1 MPDDTK
7 PDVTKEIPK
16 IDLSD
21 SIREFSQENS
31 DYYVDSF
38 SQIQASDEKV
48 TPWNNAAMLFGP
60 VWCAARGLWNLFW
73 LFTIAELVAL
83 VQIGR
88 GLWGDLGAAKL
99 AEAEQLIRRAQD
111 IRLEG
116 GAAGVVGGDTVESAV
131 EIAINLETAAEIAT
145 IEAHAAASFWWF
157 YLVIGIGV
165 FVVLRYVMGKYANR
179 LYELQ
184 YSAWRVNRKIA
195 NGFSTKRLV
204 FALALLAVMAPLT
217 LYRFTVTA
225 PVDWLVDVPVSGA
238 YYTHSANALDNWFD
252 RTSEA
257 GAGFFDGIT
266 AGAQAVL
273 DAVELLLVDA
283 PWPVVAVFLVVIAWR
298 VASIRVAIFT
308 GAALLYIG
316 FLGLWEA
323 SMVSIVLVGA
333 AALFC
338 VAVGIP
344 LGIWFSRSERAYAVA
359 RPVLDLMQTIPPF
372 VYLIPIIAFFGT
384 GRVPGV
390 LATVIFAM
398 PPVVR
403 LTALGL
409 RQVPGHVKEAAVA
422 FGATKWKILF
432 GVELPLATPAIM
444 TGVNQTI
451 LMSLSM
457 VVIASLI
464 GAKGLGQE
472 VLTALQ
478 YVAKGQGILSG
489 LAILFCAM
497 MLDRI
502 VQGRFQRQED
512 Q

>member
-1 MPDDTK
+1 MAENTK

-21 SIREFSQENS
+21 SIREFAGKNGE
-31 DYYVDSF
+31 YYVDTLSK
-38 SQIQASDEKV
+38 IQSSGESV
-48 TPWNNAAMLFGP
+48 NPWNKSAMLFGP
-60 VWCAARGLWNLFW
+60 MWCATRGVWNMFW
-73 LFTIAELVAL
+73 LFLIAEIVAL
-83 VQIGR
+83 VQLGR
-88 GLWGDLGAAKL
+88 GLWGDLGAEKM
-99 AEAEQLIRRAQD
+99 AEAARLMERSQQL
-111 IRLEG
+111 RLEG
-116 GAAGVVGGDTVESAV
+116 GAAGVLGDESAESSI
-131 EIAINLETAAEIAT
+131 EISENLLKAAEMAT
-145 IEAHAAASFWWF
+145 IDAQAASETWWM
-157 YLVIGIGV
+157 YLVAGIV
-165 FVVLRYVMGKYANR
+165 LLVVLRYVIGRYANR

-184 YSAWRVNRKIA
+184 YSAWRLNNKIA
-195 NGFSTKRLV
+195 NGFDLRRMV
-204 FALALLAVMAPLT
+204 FALVIVAGVLPLT
-217 LYRFTVTA
+217 LYRFTVSTPA
-225 PVDWLVDVPVSGA
+225 EWMTDVPVDGS
-238 YYTHSANALDNWFD
+238 YFTVSANVLESWFD
-252 RTSEA
+252 TTA
-257 GAGFFDGIT
+257 ALGKGVFDGIT
-266 AGAQAVL
+266 AGAQTVL
-273 DAVELLLVDA
+273 NGIELLLVDA

-298 VASIRVAIFT
+298 VASVRVAIFT
-308 GAALLYIG
+308 AASLFYIG
-316 FLGLWEA
+316 FIGLWEA
-323 SMVSIVLVGA
+323 GMVSIVLVGTA
-333 AALFC
+333 AFFC
-338 VAVGIP
+338 IIIGIP

-384 GRVPGV
+384 GRVPGI
-390 LATVIFAM
+390 LATIIFAM

-409 RQVPGHVKEAAVA
+409 RQVPSNVVEAAVA
-422 FGATKWKILF
+422 FGATKWKILV

-478 YVAKGQGILSG
+478 YVAKGQGILAG

-512 Q
+512 R

>member
-1 MPDDTK
+1 M

-21 SIREFSQENS
+21 SIREFSRENS
-31 DYYVDSF
+31 EFYVESF
-38 SQIQASDEKV
+38 SQIQSTSESV
-48 TPWNNAAMLFGP
+48 NPWNKAALLFGP
-60 VWCAARGLWNLFW
+60 AWCAARGLWNLFW

-83 VQIGR
+83 VQLGR
-88 GLWGDLGAAKL
+88 GIWGDLGAEKM
-99 AEAEQLIRRAQD
+99 AEAAQLTQRAHE
-111 IRLEG
+111 IRLEAG
-116 GAAGVVGGDTVESAV
+116 FAGVMGDETAETSAQ
-131 EIAINLETAAEIAT
+131 IAFNLEKAADAAILQAQ
-145 IEAHAAASFWWF
+145 AAASSWWI
-157 YLVIGIGV
+157 YLIVGIV
-165 FVVLRYVMGKYANR
+165 LFVVLRYVEGKYANR

-184 YSAWRVNRKIA
+184 YSAWRLNHKIA
-195 NGFSTKRLV
+195 NGFNWKRLAY
-204 FALALLAVMAPLT
+204 ALVLLAVMVPLT
-217 LYRFTVTA
+217 LYRFTVTN
-225 PVDWLVDVPVSGA
+225 PVAWLTDVPVEGS
-238 YYTHSANALDNWFD
+238 YYTNSANALDAWFD
-252 RTSEA
+252 RTADS
-257 GAGFFDGIT
+257 GKVFFDGIT

-273 DAVELLLVDA
+273 DGVELLLVDA

-308 GAALLYIG
+308 AAALVYIG

-323 SMVSIVLVGA
+323 SMISIVLVGA

-338 VAVGIP
+338 IVIGIP
-344 LGIWFSRSERAYAVA
+344 LGIWFSRSERAYAFA

-409 RQVPGHVKEAAVA
+409 RQVPADVKEAAVA
-422 FGATKWKILF
+422 FGATPWKILV
-432 GVELPLATPAIM
+432 GVEMPLATPAIM

-472 VLTALQ
+472 VLVALQ

>member
-1 MPDDTK
+1 MPDETK

-21 SIREFSQENS
+21 SIREFSRENS
-31 DYYVDSF
+31 DYYVESF
-38 SQIQASDEKV
+38 SQIQDSHEKV
-48 TPWNNAAMLFGP
+48 TPWNKAALLFGP
-60 VWCAARGLWNLFW
+60 AWCAARGLWNLFW
-73 LFTIAELVAL
+73 LFTIAEIVAL

-99 AEAEQLIRRAQD
+99 AEAEQLMQRAQD
-111 IRLEG
+111 IRFEG
-116 GAAGVVGGDTVESAV
+116 GMAGVIGG
-131 EIAINLETAAEIAT
+131 ETAGSAAEIAMNLEVAA
-145 IEAHAAASFWWF
+145 EAATLDAQAAASLWWI
-157 YLVIGIGV
+157 YLLVGIVLFG
-165 FVVLRYVMGKYANR
+165 VLRYVMGKYANR
-179 LYELQ
+179 IYELQ

-195 NGFSTKRLV
+195 NGLSTKRLA
-204 FALALLAVMAPLT
+204 FALVLLIVIVPLT
-217 LYRFTVTA
+217 LYRFTATT
-225 PVDWLVDVPVSGA
+225 PVSWLVGVPVSNI
-238 YYTHSANALDNWFD
+238 YYTSSANALDSWFD
-252 RTSEA
+252 STAEA
-257 GAGFFDGIT
+257 GAGVFDGIT
-266 AGAQAVL
+266 AAAQTAL
-273 DAVELLLVDA
+273 DVIELLLVDA

-308 GAALLYIG
+308 GASLLYIG
-316 FLGLWEA
+316 LLGLWEA

-338 VAVGIP
+338 VGVGIP

-390 LATVIFAM
+390 LATIIFAM
-398 PPVVR
+398 PPVIR

-451 LMSLSM
+451 LMCLSM

-478 YVAKGQGILSG
+478 FVAKGQGILSG

-502 VQGRFQRQED
+502 VQGRFQRQGD

>member
-1 MPDDTK
+1 MPDETK
-7 PDVTKEIPK
+7 PDVTKAIPK

-21 SIREFSQENS
+21 SIREFSRENS
-31 DYYVDSF
+31 DYYVESF
-38 SQIQASDEKV
+38 SQIQDSDEKV
-48 TPWNNAAMLFGP
+48 TPWNKAALLFGP
-60 VWCAARGLWNLFW
+60 AWCAARGLWNLFW
-73 LFTIAELVAL
+73 LFTIAEIVAL

-99 AEAEQLIRRAQD
+99 AEAEQLMQRAQD
-111 IRLEG
+111 IRFEG
-116 GAAGVVGGDTVESAV
+116 GMAGVIGG
-131 EIAINLETAAEIAT
+131 ETASSAAEIAMNLEVAA
-145 IEAHAAASFWWF
+145 EAATLDAQAAASLWWI
-157 YLVIGIGV
+157 YLLVGIVLFG
-165 FVVLRYVMGKYANR
+165 VLRYVMGKYANR
-179 LYELQ
+179 IYELQ

-195 NGFSTKRLV
+195 SGLSTKRLA
-204 FALALLAVMAPLT
+204 FALVLLIVMVPLT
-217 LYRFTVTA
+217 LYRFTATT
-225 PVDWLVDVPVSGA
+225 PVSWLVGVPVSNI
-238 YYTHSANALDNWFD
+238 YYTSSANALDSWFD
-252 RTSEA
+252 STAEA
-257 GAGFFDGIT
+257 GAGVFDGIT
-266 AGAQAVL
+266 AAAQTAL
-273 DAVELLLVDA
+273 DVIELLLVDA

-308 GAALLYIG
+308 GASLLYIG
-316 FLGLWEA
+316 LLGLWEA

-338 VAVGIP
+338 VGVGIP

-390 LATVIFAM
+390 LATIIFAM
-398 PPVVR
+398 PPVIR

-451 LMSLSM
+451 LMCLSM

-478 YVAKGQGILSG
+478 FVAKGQGILSG

-502 VQGRFQRQED
+502 VQGRFQRQGD

>member
-1 MPDDTK
+1 MPDETK

-21 SIREFSQENS
+21 SIREFSRENS
-31 DYYVDSF
+31 DYYVESF
-38 SQIQASDEKV
+38 SQIQDSHEKV
-48 TPWNNAAMLFGP
+48 TPWNKAALLFGP
-60 VWCAARGLWNLFW
+60 AWCAARGLWNLFW
-73 LFTIAELVAL
+73 LFTIAEIVAL

-99 AEAEQLIRRAQD
+99 AEAEQLMQRAQD
-111 IRLEG
+111 IRFEG
-116 GAAGVVGGDTVESAV
+116 GMAGVIGG
-131 EIAINLETAAEIAT
+131 ETASSAAEIAMNLEVAA
-145 IEAHAAASFWWF
+145 EAATLDAQAAASLWWI
-157 YLVIGIGV
+157 YLLVGIVLFG
-165 FVVLRYVMGKYANR
+165 VLRYVMGKYANR
-179 LYELQ
+179 IYELQ

-195 NGFSTKRLV
+195 NGLSTKRLA
-204 FALALLAVMAPLT
+204 FALVLLIVIVPLT
-217 LYRFTVTA
+217 LYRFTATT
-225 PVDWLVDVPVSGA
+225 PVSWLVGVPVSNI
-238 YYTHSANALDNWFD
+238 YYTSSANALDSWFD
-252 RTSEA
+252 STAEA
-257 GAGFFDGIT
+257 GAGVFDGIT
-266 AGAQAVL
+266 AAAQTAL
-273 DAVELLLVDA
+273 DVIELLLVDA

-308 GAALLYIG
+308 GASLLYIG
-316 FLGLWEA
+316 LLGLWEA

-338 VAVGIP
+338 VGVGIP

-390 LATVIFAM
+390 LATIIFAM
-398 PPVVR
+398 PPVIR

-451 LMSLSM
+451 LMCLSM

-478 YVAKGQGILSG
+478 FVAKGQGILSG

-502 VQGRFQRQED
+502 VQGRFQRQGD

>member
-1 MPDDTK
+1 MVDETK

-21 SIREFSQENS
+21 SIREFARDNS

-38 SQIQASDEKV
+38 SQIQSSDEKV
-48 TPWNNAAMLFGP
+48 TPWNLAAMLFGP
-60 VWCAARGLWNLFW
+60 AWCAARGLWNLFW

-88 GLWGDLGAAKL
+88 GLWGDLGADKL
-99 AEAEQLIRRAQD
+99 AEAEQLIERAQD

-116 GAAGVVGGDTVESAV
+116 GMSGVVGDETVQSAV
-131 EIAINLETAAEIAT
+131 EIAMNLERAAEVAT
-145 IEAHAAASFWWF
+145 LQAHAAASFWWA
-157 YLVIGIGV
+157 YLVVGIAL
-165 FVVLRYVMGKYANR
+165 FCLLRYVMGKYANR

-195 NGFSTKRLV
+195 NGFDVKRLA
-204 FALALLAVMAPLT
+204 FALGLLAVMVPLT
-217 LYRFTVTA
+217 LYRFTVTNPA
-225 PVDWLVDVPVSGA
+225 DWLVDVPISGT

-252 RTSEA
+252 RTAVA
-257 GAGFFDGIT
+257 GAGVFDGIT
-266 AGAQAVL
+266 AGAQTVL

-316 FLGLWEA
+316 LLGLWEA

-338 VAVGIP
+338 VAIGIP

-359 RPVLDLMQTIPPF
+359 RPILDLMQTIPPF

-390 LATVIFAM
+390 LATIIFAM
-398 PPVVR
+398 PPVIR

>member
-1 MPDDTK
+1 MVEDTK

-21 SIREFSQENS
+21 SIREFADQNS
-31 DYYVDSF
+31 DYYVECLTE
-38 SQIQASDEKV
+38 IQATGEKV

-60 VWCAARGLWNLFW
+60 AWCAARGLWNMFW
-73 LFTIAELVAL
+73 LFTVAELVAL
-83 VQIGR
+83 VQLGR
-88 GLWGDLGAAKL
+88 GIWGDLGAEKMS
-99 AEAEQLIRRAQD
+99 EATQLRERAHEL
-111 IRLEG
+111 RLE
-116 GAAGVVGGDTVESAV
+116 AGVAGVTGD
-131 EIAINLETAAEIAT
+131 ETAESSAEIAT
-145 IEAHAAASFWWF
+145 NLEKAADIAMMEAVAAAETWWI
-157 YLVIGIGV
+157 YLLAGIV
-165 FVVLRYVMGKYANR
+165 LFVVLRYVLGRYANR

-184 YSAWRVNRKIA
+184 YAAWRLNKNTP
-195 NGFSTKRLV
+195 NGFNMQRLIY
-204 FALALLAVMAPLT
+204 ALALLAVLVPLT
-217 LYRFTVTA
+217 LYRFTVSNPA
-225 PVDWLVDVPVSGA
+225 PWLTDVPIGNSYFTTSSNV
-238 YYTHSANALDNWFD
+238 LDSWFD
-252 RTSEA
+252 RTAEL
-257 GAGFFDGIT
+257 GAGVFDGVT
-266 AGAQAVL
+266 AGAQTVL
-273 DAVELLLVDA
+273 DVMELFLVDA
-283 PWPVVAVFLVVIAWR
+283 PWPVVAVFLVLIAWR

-308 GAALLYIG
+308 AASLTYIG

-333 AALFC
+333 AAFFC
-338 VAVGIP
+338 VIIGIP
-344 LGIWFSRSERAYAVA
+344 LGIWFSRSERAYAIA

-384 GRVPGV
+384 GRVPGI
-390 LATVIFAM
+390 LATIIFAM

-409 RQVPGHVKEAAVA
+409 RQVPSNVVEAAVA
-422 FGATKWKILF
+422 FGATKWRILI

-478 YVAKGQGILSG
+478 YVAKGQGILAG

>member
-7 PDVTKEIPK
+7 PDVTKAIPK

-21 SIREFSQENS
+21 SIREFSRENS
-31 DYYVDSF
+31 DYYVESF
-38 SQIQASDEKV
+38 SQIQDSDEKV
-48 TPWNNAAMLFGP
+48 TPWNKAALLFGP
-60 VWCAARGLWNLFW
+60 AWCAARGLWNLFW
-73 LFTIAELVAL
+73 LFTIAEIVAL

-99 AEAEQLIRRAQD
+99 AEAEQLMQRAQD
-111 IRLEG
+111 IRFEG
-116 GAAGVVGGDTVESAV
+116 GMAGVTGG
-131 EIAINLETAAEIAT
+131 ETASSAAEIAMNLEVAAQAAT
-145 IEAHAAASFWWF
+145 LDAQAAASLWWI
-157 YLVIGIGV
+157 YLLVGIVLFG
-165 FVVLRYVMGKYANR
+165 VLRYVMGKYANR
-179 LYELQ
+179 IYELQ

-195 NGFSTKRLV
+195 CGLSTKRLA
-204 FALALLAVMAPLT
+204 FALVLLIVMVPLT
-217 LYRFTVTA
+217 LYRFTATT
-225 PVDWLVDVPVSGA
+225 PVSWLVGVPVSNV
-238 YYTHSANALDNWFD
+238 YYTNSANALDSWFD
-252 RTSEA
+252 STAEA
-257 GAGFFDGIT
+257 GAGVFDGIT
-266 AGAQAVL
+266 AAAQTAL
-273 DAVELLLVDA
+273 DVIELLLVDA

-308 GAALLYIG
+308 GASLLYIG
-316 FLGLWEA
+316 LLGLWEA

-338 VAVGIP
+338 VGVGIP

-390 LATVIFAM
+390 LATIIFAM
-398 PPVVR
+398 PPVIR

-451 LMSLSM
+451 LMCLSM

-478 YVAKGQGILSG
+478 FVAKGQGILSG

-502 VQGRFQRQED
+502 VQGRFQRQGD

>member
-1 MPDDTK
+1 MPDETK

-21 SIREFSQENS
+21 SIREFSRENS
-31 DYYVDSF
+31 DYYVESF
-38 SQIQASDEKV
+38 SQIQDSDENV
-48 TPWNNAAMLFGP
+48 TPWNKAALLFGP
-60 VWCAARGLWNLFW
+60 AWCAARGLWNLFW
-73 LFTIAELVAL
+73 LFTIAEIVAL

-99 AEAEQLIRRAQD
+99 AEAEQLMQRAQD
-111 IRLEG
+111 IRFEG
-116 GAAGVVGGDTVESAV
+116 GMAGVIGG
-131 EIAINLETAAEIAT
+131 ETASSAAEIAMNLEVAA
-145 IEAHAAASFWWF
+145 EAATLDAQAAASLWWI
-157 YLVIGIGV
+157 YLLVGIVLFG
-165 FVVLRYVMGKYANR
+165 VLRYVMGKYANR
-179 LYELQ
+179 IYELQ

-195 NGFSTKRLV
+195 SGLSTKRLA
-204 FALALLAVMAPLT
+204 FALVLLIVMVPLT
-217 LYRFTVTA
+217 LYRFTATT
-225 PVDWLVDVPVSGA
+225 PVSWLVGVPVSNI
-238 YYTHSANALDNWFD
+238 YYTSSANALDSWFD
-252 RTSEA
+252 STAEA
-257 GAGFFDGIT
+257 GAGVFDGIT
-266 AGAQAVL
+266 AGAQTAL
-273 DAVELLLVDA
+273 DVIELLLVDA

-308 GAALLYIG
+308 AASLLYIG
-316 FLGLWEA
+316 LLGLWEA

-338 VAVGIP
+338 VGVGIP

-359 RPVLDLMQTIPPF
+359 RPILDLMQTIPPF

-390 LATVIFAM
+390 LATIIFAM
-398 PPVVR
+398 PPVIR

-451 LMSLSM
+451 LMCLSM

-478 YVAKGQGILSG
+478 FVAKGQGILSG

-502 VQGRFQRQED
+502 VQGRFQRQGD

>member
-1 MPDDTK
+1 MPDETK

-21 SIREFSQENS
+21 SIREFSRENS
-31 DYYVDSF
+31 DYYVESF
-38 SQIQASDEKV
+38 SQIQDSDENV
-48 TPWNNAAMLFGP
+48 TPWNKAALLFGP
-60 VWCAARGLWNLFW
+60 AWCAARGLWNLFW
-73 LFTIAELVAL
+73 LFTIAEIVAL

-99 AEAEQLIRRAQD
+99 AEAEQLMQRAQD
-111 IRLEG
+111 IRFEG
-116 GAAGVVGGDTVESAV
+116 GMAGVIGG
-131 EIAINLETAAEIAT
+131 ETASSAAEIAMNLEVAA
-145 IEAHAAASFWWF
+145 EAVTLEAQAAASLWWI
-157 YLVIGIGV
+157 YLLVGIVLFG
-165 FVVLRYVMGKYANR
+165 VLRYVMGKYANR
-179 LYELQ
+179 IYELQ

-195 NGFSTKRLV
+195 SGLSTKRLA
-204 FALALLAVMAPLT
+204 FALVLLIVMVPLT
-217 LYRFTVTA
+217 LYRFTATT
-225 PVDWLVDVPVSGA
+225 PVSWLVGVPVNKI
-238 YYTHSANALDNWFD
+238 YYTSSANALDSWFD
-252 RTSEA
+252 STAEA
-257 GAGFFDGIT
+257 GAGVFDGIT
-266 AGAQAVL
+266 AGAQTAL
-273 DAVELLLVDA
+273 DVIELLLVDA
-283 PWPVVAVFLVVIAWR
+283 PWPVVAVFLIVIAWR

-308 GAALLYIG
+308 AASLLYIG
-316 FLGLWEA
+316 LLGLWEA

-338 VAVGIP
+338 VGVGIP

-359 RPVLDLMQTIPPF
+359 RPILDLMQTIPPF
-372 VYLIPIIAFFGT
+372 VYLIPVIAFFGT

-390 LATVIFAM
+390 LATIIFAM
-398 PPVVR
+398 PPVIR

-422 FGATKWKILF
+422 FGATKWRILF

-451 LMSLSM
+451 LMCLSM

-478 YVAKGQGILSG
+478 FVAKGQGILSG

>member
-1 MPDDTK
+1 MSDDK
-7 PDVTKEIPK
+7 QFDVEKEIPK
-16 IDLSD
+16 IDLTD
-21 SIREFSQENS
+21 SIREFAGRNS
-31 DYYVDSF
+31 DYYVEKL
-38 SQIQASDEKV
+38 SQIQSAGERSN
-48 TPWNNAAMLFGP
+48 PWNLAALIVGP
-60 VWCAARGLWNLFW
+60 AWCAARGLWNLFW
-73 LFTIAELVAL
+73 LFTIAEIVAL
-83 VQIGR
+83 VQVGR
-88 GLWGDLGAAKL
+88 GIWGDLGADKL
-99 AEAEQLIRRAQD
+99 AQAEQLMQRAHDLRVEAGFAGTTGDQTAETS
-111 IRLEG
+111 LE
-116 GAAGVVGGDTVESAV
+116 S
-131 EIAINLETAAEIAT
+131 AINLEKAAELAMQ
-145 IEAHAAASFWWF
+145 EAQAAASTWWI
-157 YLVIGIGV
+157 YLIVGLV
-165 FVVLRYVMGKYANR
+165 LFTVLRYVLGKYANR

-184 YSAWRVNRKIA
+184 YSAWRLNRKIV
-195 NGFSTKRLV
+195 NGFGYQRLV
-204 FALALLAVMAPLT
+204 VGLLILVVLIPLT
-217 LYRFTVTA
+217 LYRFTVTN
-225 PVDWLVDVPVSGA
+225 PVAWLTDVPIGGT
-238 YYTHSANALDNWFD
+238 YFTHSANALDTWFD
-252 RTSEA
+252 RTAEA
-257 GAGFFDGIT
+257 GQGLFDGIT
-266 AGAQAVL
+266 ASAQSVL
-273 DAVELLLVDA
+273 DVMELLIVDA

-308 GAALLYIG
+308 AASLCYIG

-333 AALFC
+333 AAFFC
-338 VAVGIP
+338 IIIGIP
-344 LGIWFSRSERAYAVA
+344 LGIWFSRSEKAYAMA

-390 LATVIFAM
+390 LATIIFAM

-409 RQVPGHVKEAAVA
+409 RQVPGTVVEAAVA
-422 FGATKWKILF
+422 FGATKWKILV
-432 GVELPLATPAIM
+432 GVELPLARPAIM

-478 YVAKGQGILSG
+478 YVAKGQGILAG
-489 LAILFCAM
+489 IAILLCAM

-512 Q
+512 

>member
-1 MPDDTK
+1 MAENTK

-21 SIREFSQENS
+21 SIREFAQENS
-31 DYYVDSF
+31 DYYVESF
-38 SQIQASDEKV
+38 SAIQNASEKV
-48 TPWNNAAMLFGP
+48 TPWNKAAMLFGP
-60 VWCAARGLWNLFW
+60 AWCAGRGLWNLFW
-73 LFTIAELVAL
+73 LFTISELLAL

-88 GLWGDLGAAKL
+88 GLWGDLGAAKME
-99 AEAEQLIRRAQD
+99 EAAQFSKRAHE
-111 IRLEG
+111 IRLD
-116 GAAGVVGGDTVESAV
+116 AGVAGVTGDESA
-131 EIAINLETAAEIAT
+131 ESSAEIAMNLEKAA
-145 IEAHAAASFWWF
+145 EAATLQAQAAASSWWI
-157 YLVIGIGV
+157 YLLVGVALFVI
-165 FVVLRYVMGKYANR
+165 LRYVQGRYANR
-179 LYELQ
+179 IYELQ
-184 YSAWRVNRKIA
+184 YSAWRVNKNIA
-195 NGFSTKRLV
+195 SGFSMKRLV
-204 FALALLAVMAPLT
+204 YALALLIVIVPLT
-217 LYRFTVTA
+217 LYRFTVSN
-225 PVDWLVDVPVSGA
+225 PVTWLTDVPISGT
-238 YYTHSANALDNWFD
+238 YFTNSANALDNWFD

-257 GAGFFDGIT
+257 GAGLFDGIT
-266 AGAQAVL
+266 AGAQTVL
-273 DAVELLLVDA
+273 DGVELLLVDA

-308 GAALLYIG
+308 GAALVYIG

-338 VAVGIP
+338 VAIGIP

-359 RPVLDLMQTIPPF
+359 RPILDLMQTIPPF

-390 LATVIFAM
+390 LATIIFAM

-409 RQVPGHVKEAAVA
+409 RQVPEHVKEAAVA
-422 FGATKWKILF
+422 FGATKWKILI

-512 Q
+512 H

>member
-1 MPDDTK
+1 M

-16 IDLSD
+16 IDLSE
-21 SIREFSQENS
+21 SISEFAADNS
-31 DYYVDSF
+31 DYYVESF
-38 SQIQASDEKV
+38 SQIQSSSKSV
-48 TPWNNAAMLFGP
+48 YPWNQAAMLFGP
-60 VWCAARGLWNLFW
+60 AWCAARGLWNLFW

-83 VQIGR
+83 VQLGR
-88 GLWGDLGAAKL
+88 GIWGDLGAPKM
-99 AEAEQLIRRAQD
+99 AEATQLQQRSDDLRA
-111 IRLEG
+111 E
-116 GAAGVVGGDTVESAV
+116 GAALEAAGDATAESSFQIADNLQKAADAAIIDAQSAADSWWIYLAVGVILFVG
-131 EIAINLETAAEIAT
+131 
-145 IEAHAAASFWWF
+145 
-157 YLVIGIGV
+157 
-165 FVVLRYVMGKYANR
+165 LRYVLGKHANR

-195 NGFSTKRLV
+195 SGLSWQRMG
-204 FALALLAVMAPLT
+204 FALVLLVVIVPLT
-217 LYRFTVTA
+217 LYRFTVSV
-225 PVDWLVDVPVSGA
+225 PVAWLTDVPVSGT
-238 YYTHSANALDNWFD
+238 YFTYSANALDIWFD
-252 RTSEA
+252 RTAEA
-257 GAGFFDGIT
+257 GAGVFDGIT
-266 AGAQAVL
+266 AGAQVVL
-273 DAVELLLVDA
+273 DGVELLLVDA
-283 PWPVVAVFLVVIAWR
+283 PWPVVAIFLVLIAWR

-308 GAALLYIG
+308 GASLLYIG
-316 FLGLWEA
+316 ILGLWEA
-323 SMVSIVLVGA
+323 SMISIVLVGA

-338 VAVGIP
+338 IVIGIP
-344 LGIWFSRSERAYAVA
+344 LGIWFSRSERAYAFA

-390 LATVIFAM
+390 LATIIFAM

-409 RQVPGHVKEAAVA
+409 RQVPHHVKEAAVA
-422 FGATKWKILF
+422 FGATKWKILV
-432 GVELPLATPAIM
+432 GVELPLASPAIM

>member
-1 MPDDTK
+1 MAENSQ

-21 SIREFSQENS
+21 SIREFAGQNS
-31 DYYVDSF
+31 DYYVDSL
-38 SQIQASDEKV
+38 SQIQAAGDKV
-48 TPWNNAAMLFGP
+48 NLWNKAALLCGP
-60 VWCAARGLWNLFW
+60 AWCAARGLWNLFW
-73 LFTIAELVAL
+73 LFTLAELIAL
-83 VQIGR
+83 VQLGKGI
-88 GLWGDLGAAKL
+88 WGDLGASKM
-99 AEAEQLIRRAQD
+99 AEAEQLAKRAHD
-111 IRLEG
+111 LRLE
-116 GAAGVVGGDTVESAV
+116 AGVAGVTGDVSAESSA
-131 EIAINLETAAEIAT
+131 EIAINLEKASELAIQQAQ
-145 IEAHAAASFWWF
+145 AAASTWWL
-157 YLVIGIGV
+157 YLIAGIV
-165 FVVLRYVMGKYANR
+165 LYAVLRYVLGKYANR

-184 YSAWRVNRKIA
+184 YSAWRLNRQIA
-195 NGFSTKRLV
+195 SGFSMQRLV
-204 FALALLAVMAPLT
+204 IALVSLAVLVPLT
-217 LYRFTVTA
+217 LYRFTVSS
-225 PVDWLVDVPVSGA
+225 PVDWLVDVPVDNA
-238 YYTHSANALDNWFD
+238 YYTNSANALESWFD
-252 RTSEA
+252 RTAVA
-257 GAGFFDGIT
+257 GAGIFDGIT
-266 AGAQAVL
+266 AGAQSVL
-273 DAVELLLVDA
+273 DALELLLVDA

-308 GAALLYIG
+308 AASLCYIG
-316 FLGLWEA
+316 LLGLWEA

-333 AALFC
+333 SAFFC
-338 VAVGIP
+338 ILIGIP
-344 LGIWFSRSERAYAVA
+344 LGIWFSRSAKAYAVA

-390 LATVIFAM
+390 LATIIFAM
-398 PPVVR
+398 PPVIR

-409 RQVPGHVKEAAVA
+409 RQVPSTVVEAAVA
-422 FGATKWKILF
+422 FGATKWKILI

-478 YVAKGQGILSG
+478 FIAKGQGILAG

>member
-1 MPDDTK
+1 MPDETK

-21 SIREFSQENS
+21 SIREFSRENS
-31 DYYVDSF
+31 DYYVESF
-38 SQIQASDEKV
+38 SQIQDSDEKV
-48 TPWNNAAMLFGP
+48 TPWNKAALLFGP
-60 VWCAARGLWNLFW
+60 AWCAARGLWNLFW
-73 LFTIAELVAL
+73 LFTIAEIVAL

-99 AEAEQLIRRAQD
+99 AEAEQLMQRAQD
-111 IRLEG
+111 IRFEG
-116 GAAGVVGGDTVESAV
+116 GMAGVIGG
-131 EIAINLETAAEIAT
+131 ETASSAAEIAMNLEVAA
-145 IEAHAAASFWWF
+145 EAATLDAQAAASLWWI
-157 YLVIGIGV
+157 YLLVGIVLFG
-165 FVVLRYVMGKYANR
+165 VLRYVMGKYANR
-179 LYELQ
+179 IYELQ

-195 NGFSTKRLV
+195 SGLSTKRLA
-204 FALALLAVMAPLT
+204 FALVLLIVMVPLT
-217 LYRFTVTA
+217 LYRFTATT
-225 PVDWLVDVPVSGA
+225 PVSWLVGVPVSNI
-238 YYTHSANALDNWFD
+238 YYTSSANALDSWFD
-252 RTSEA
+252 STAEA
-257 GAGFFDGIT
+257 GAGVFDGIT
-266 AGAQAVL
+266 AAAQTAL
-273 DAVELLLVDA
+273 DVIELLLVDA

-308 GAALLYIG
+308 GASLLYIG
-316 FLGLWEA
+316 LLGLWEA

-338 VAVGIP
+338 VGVGIP

-390 LATVIFAM
+390 LATIIFAM
-398 PPVVR
+398 PPVIR

-451 LMSLSM
+451 LMCLSM

-478 YVAKGQGILSG
+478 FVAKGQGILSG

-502 VQGRFQRQED
+502 VQGRFQRQGD

>member
-1 MPDDTK
+1 MAENTEIN
-7 PDVTKEIPK
+7 VTEEIPK
-16 IDLSD
+16 IDLSE
-21 SIREFSQENS
+21 SFREFSGKNS
-31 DYYVDSF
+31 DYYVKTL
-38 SQIQASDEKV
+38 SQIQSSDENAN
-48 TPWNNAAMLFGP
+48 PWNKAAMLCGP
-60 VWCAARGLWNLFW
+60 AWCAARGLWNLFW
-73 LFTIAELVAL
+73 LFTIAEMVAL
-83 VQIGR
+83 VQLGR
-88 GLWGDLGAAKL
+88 GIWGDLGAEKMG
-99 AEAEQLIRRAQD
+99 EAAQLSQRAHD
-111 IRLEG
+111 LRLE
-116 GAAGVVGGDTVESAV
+116 AGFAGTLGDESAQSSV
-131 EIAINLETAAEIAT
+131 EIALNLDKAAELAIL
-145 IEAHAAASFWWF
+145 EAQAAADTWWI
-157 YLVIGIGV
+157 YLTVGV
-165 FVVLRYVMGKYANR
+165 VLFVVLRYVMGKYANR

-184 YSAWRVNRKIA
+184 YSAWRLNNKIA
-195 NGFSTKRLV
+195 SGFNVQRLTLGLV
-204 FALALLAVMAPLT
+204 LLTVIVPLT
-217 LYRFTVTA
+217 LYRFTVSS
-225 PVDWLVDVPVSGA
+225 PVDWLTDVPTDGS
-238 YYTHSANALDNWFD
+238 YYTNSANMLEGWFD
-252 RTSEA
+252 STADA
-257 GAGFFDGIT
+257 GKGVFDGIT
-266 AGAQAVL
+266 AGAQSVL
-273 DAVELLLVDA
+273 DILELLLVDA

-308 GAALLYIG
+308 AASLFYIG

-333 AALFC
+333 AAFFC
-338 VAVGIP
+338 ILIGIP

-359 RPVLDLMQTIPPF
+359 RPILDLMQTIPPF

-384 GRVPGV
+384 GRVPGI
-390 LATVIFAM
+390 LATIIFAM

-409 RQVPGHVKEAAVA
+409 RQVPRTVIEAAVA
-422 FGATKWKILF
+422 FGATKWKILI

-478 YVAKGQGILSG
+478 YVAKGQGILAG

>member
-1 MPDDTK
+1 MPDETK

-21 SIREFSQENS
+21 SIREFSGANS
-31 DYYVDSF
+31 DYYVENL
-38 SQIQASDEKV
+38 SQIQASDKKA
-48 TPWNNAAMLFGP
+48 TPWNKAALLFGP
-60 VWCAARGLWNLFW
+60 AWCAARGLWNLFW

-88 GLWGDLGAAKL
+88 GIWGDLGAAKL
-99 AEAEQLIRRAQD
+99 AEAEQLTRRAHD

-116 GAAGVVGGDTVESAV
+116 GMAGVTGGETVESAV
-131 EIAINLETAAEIAT
+131 EIAANLERAAEVALL
-145 IEAHAAASFWWF
+145 EAQAAANLWWV
-157 YLVIGIGV
+157 YLLVGLV
-165 FVVLRYVMGKYANR
+165 LFAVLRYVMGKHANR

-195 NGFSTKRLV
+195 SGFSIKRLA
-204 FALALLAVMAPLT
+204 FALALLVVVVPLT
-217 LYRFTVTA
+217 LYRFTVTN
-225 PVDWLVDVPVSGA
+225 PVNWLVDVPISGT
-238 YYTHSANALDNWFD
+238 YYTNSANALDNWFD
-252 RTSEA
+252 RTAES
-257 GAGFFDGIT
+257 GAGIFDGIT
-266 AGAQAVL
+266 AGAQTVL
-273 DAVELLLVDA
+273 DGVELLLVDA

-316 FLGLWEA
+316 LLGLWEA

-338 VAVGIP
+338 VVVGIP

-390 LATVIFAM
+390 LATIIFAM

-422 FGATKWKILF
+422 FGATKWKILI

>member
-1 MPDDTK
+1 MPDETK

-21 SIREFSQENS
+21 SIREFSRENS
-31 DYYVDSF
+31 DYYVESL
-38 SQIQASDEKV
+38 SQIQASDEDV
-48 TPWNNAAMLFGP
+48 TPWNKAALLFGP
-60 VWCAARGLWNLFW
+60 AWCAARGLWNLFW
-73 LFTIAELVAL
+73 LFTIAEIVAL

-99 AEAEQLIRRAQD
+99 AEAEQLQQRAQD
-111 IRLEG
+111 IRFEG
-116 GAAGVVGGDTVESAV
+116 GMAGVIGG
-131 EIAINLETAAEIAT
+131 ETAGSAAEIAMNLE
-145 IEAHAAASFWWF
+145 IAAEAALLDAQAAASMWWV
-157 YLVIGIGV
+157 YLLVGIVLFG
-165 FVVLRYVMGKYANR
+165 VLRYVMGKYANR

-195 NGFSTKRLV
+195 NGLSTKRLA
-204 FALALLAVMAPLT
+204 FALVLLVVMVPLT
-217 LYRFTVTA
+217 LYRFTATT
-225 PVDWLVDVPVSGA
+225 PVSWLVGVPVSGS
-238 YYTHSANALDNWFD
+238 YYTNSANALDNWFD
-252 RTSEA
+252 RTAEA
-257 GAGFFDGIT
+257 GAGVFDGIT
-266 AGAQAVL
+266 AGAQTAL
-273 DAVELLLVDA
+273 DVVELLLVDA

-359 RPVLDLMQTIPPF
+359 RPILDLMQTIPPF

-390 LATVIFAM
+390 LATIIFAM
-398 PPVVR
+398 PPVIR

-422 FGATKWKILF
+422 FGATKWKILV

-451 LMSLSM
+451 LMCLSM

-478 YVAKGQGILSG
+478 FVAKGQGILSG

>member
-1 MPDDTK
+1 MAESTK

-21 SIREFSQENS
+21 SIREFARENS
-31 DYYVDSF
+31 DFYVQSF
-38 SQIQASDEKV
+38 EQIQSASDTA
-48 TPWNNAAMLFGP
+48 TPWNKAAMLFGP
-60 VWCAARGLWNLFW
+60 AWCAARGLWNLFW
-73 LFTIAELVAL
+73 LFTISELVAL

-88 GLWGDLGAAKL
+88 GLWGDLGASKM
-99 AEAEQLIRRAQD
+99 AEAEQLINRAQE
-111 IRLEG
+111 IKLE
-116 GAAGVVGGDTVESAV
+116 AGVAGVTGGDTAESSV
-131 EIAINLETAAEIAT
+131 EIALNLEKAAQAAT
-145 IEAHAAASFWWF
+145 LQAQAAASTWWI
-157 YLVIGIGV
+157 YLLVGLV
-165 FVVLRYVMGKYANR
+165 LFVLLRYVQGRYANR

-184 YSAWRVNRKIA
+184 YSAWRVNRKIS
-195 NGFSTKRLV
+195 NGFSWQRLG
-204 FALALLAVMAPLT
+204 FALVLLAVMVPLT
-217 LYRFTVTA
+217 IYRFTVSN
-225 PVDWLVDVPVSGA
+225 PVDWLTSVPISGV
-238 YYTHSANALDNWFD
+238 YFTESSNALDNWFD
-252 RTSEA
+252 RTAES
-257 GAGFFDGIT
+257 GAGVFDGIT
-266 AGAQAVL
+266 AAAQTVL
-273 DAVELLLVDA
+273 DGVELLLVDA

-308 GAALLYIG
+308 GAALIYIG

-323 SMVSIVLVGA
+323 SMISIVLVGA

-338 VAVGIP
+338 VAIGIP
-344 LGIWFSRSERAYAVA
+344 LGIWFSRSERAYAFA

-390 LATVIFAM
+390 LATIIFAM

-422 FGATKWKILF
+422 FGATKWKILV